1 MYTLSNDQ
9 LTVSILD
16 PLADQAR
23 FGVRYCTSGYIFQIS
38 DTRLG
43 DLMSGP
49 TYPDSFN
56 WFDGQGIPDAFNLH
70 PLRDPK
76 GKDSLALILGIGLCN
91 LAERTVTDF
100 CVWEVEQS
108 ADAIR
113 MTTRH
118 NWQGYDVTIERTVS
132 LHERTVRS
140 DTRLVNGGAPLPIRW
155 FPHPFYPQTASDE
168 LLKVNIPVTVVE
180 NPGYAMA
187 PSGFIAR
194 KGWPWSEGH
203 YLALDHSAGC
213 GLTIFQRHPLLGTV
227 TATCSYDP
235 TYFPIWGNP
244 RTFSWEP
251 FLERTIGGGLAAQ
264 WRIDYDF

>member
-1 MYTLSNDQ
+1 MYTLSNEQ

-16 PLADQAR
+16 PVADQAR
-23 FGVRYCTSGYIFQIS
+23 FGVRYCTGGYIFQIF
-38 DTRLG
+38 DARLG

-49 TYPDSFN
+49 TYPDNFN

-70 PLRDPK
+70 PLRAPK
-76 GKDSLALILGIGLCN
+76 ADDSLTLILGIGLCN
-91 LAERTVTDF
+91 LAERTVSEF
-100 CVWEVEQS
+100 CVWDVEES
-108 ADAIR
+108 ADAVR

-118 NWQGYDVTIERTVS
+118 EWQGYDVTIERTVS

-140 DTRLVNGGAPLPIRW
+140 DTRVVNGGAPLPIRW
-155 FPHPFYPQTASDE
+155 FPHPFYPQTAGDE
-168 LLKVNIPVTVVE
+168 LLKLSLPVTVVD

-187 PSGFIAR
+187 ASGFIAR
-194 KGWPWSEGH
+194 KGWPWDKGY
-203 YLALDHSAGC
+203 YLALDHTAGR

-251 FLERTIGGGLAAQ
+251 FLERTIGGGLAAE